1 MTGIPGWPRLLSG
14 RGRPAHFRPLWGVG
28 QDTRAEGAG
37 DSSFPVV
44 RAQGHMGQQARRD
57 GLGEDPL
64 EAIQDATPR
73 WRTSW
78 PVGMQAGQGT
88 WQRAGHGLRDV
99 PEYFRWPR
107 ITGSNNGHLKWEP
120 MYLSSQQITGL
131 TGALSRKLKPKVIN
145 MTLLYVS

>member
-1 MTGIPGWPRLLSG
+1 MAQAAERPRPPCPLPPAVGG
-14 RGRPAHFRPLWGVG
+14 RAGYE
-28 QDTRAEGAG
+28 AEGAG
-37 DSSFPVV
+37 DSSLPVF

-73 WRTSW
+73 WRASW